1 MERNACLVESMLCH
15 IGKTITVYTTSGGAS
30 GCGFTGVLASVT
42 CDCIRLITDI
52 GEAPACSIGS
62 SCCKN
67 KCNNYNIYNN
77 YNKCKCN
84 KYNYTNSNSNNWLGS
99 VTDIPICAIACFT
112 HHTI

>member
-1 MERNACLVESMLCH
+1 MGGNACLVESMSCH

-67 KCNNYNIYNN
+67 RYNNYNRCKCNNYN
-77 YNKCKCN
+77 
-84 KYNYTNSNSNNWLGS
+84 YTNSNNWLGS